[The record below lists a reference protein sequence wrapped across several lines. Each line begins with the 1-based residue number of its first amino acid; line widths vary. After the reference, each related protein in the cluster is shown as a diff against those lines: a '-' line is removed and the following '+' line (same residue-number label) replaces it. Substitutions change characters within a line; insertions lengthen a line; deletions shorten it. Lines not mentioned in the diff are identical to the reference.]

1 MPRKGPVPKR
11 VILPDSR
18 YDSVL
23 VMKLINRVM
32 ERGKKS
38 IAEGIVYNALE
49 QVAEKTGKPA
59 VELLQSAIDRCRPL
73 VEVRPRRVGGSTYQ
87 IPIEVA
93 PDRSLSLGLKW
104 MVAAARKRDGQK
116 MKDRLASEIS
126 EAIQG
131 MGGAVKKRDEA
142 HKMAEANKAFA
153 SYRW

>member
-1 MPRKGPVPKR
+1 MPRKGPVKKR
-11 VILPDSR
+11 EILADSR
-18 YDSVL
+18 YHSVL
-23 VMKLINRVM
+23 VMRLMNRVM
-32 ERGKKS
+32 QRGKKS
-38 IAEGIVYNALE
+38 TAETIVYDALE

-59 VELLQSAIDRCRPL
+59 VDVLQSALDRCRPL

-93 PDRSLSLGLKW
+93 PERSLSLGMKW
-104 MVAAARKRDGQK
+104 LVMSARKRDGEK
-116 MKDRLASEIS
+116 MRERLASEILD
-126 EAIQG
+126 AIQG

>member
-18 YDSVL
+18 HDSIL

-38 IAEGIVYNALE
+38 IAEGIVYEALE

-59 VELLQSAIDRCRPL
+59 VELLQSALDRCRPL

-116 MKDRLASEIS
+116 MKDRLANEIG